1 MTRMTGPDCVVMCNL
16 INTHTHTH
24 THTWER
30 ERGWRPVEGHKMGTG
45 MGAGAETRAVAEMG
59 TGTRMGRD
67 GNKDGIWEG
76 RGGVKEREKPHN
88 NCRRDQAL

>member
-1 MTRMTGPDCVVMCNL
+1 
-16 INTHTHTH
+16 
-24 THTWER
+24 
-30 ERGWRPVEGHKMGTG
+30 MGTG

-76 RGGVKEREKPHN
+76 RGEVKEREKPHN